1 MFRFHS
7 PDAKSVERFIK
18 SQRERK
24 YSYCHQGKTAGTPPK
39 GFQIDHTRVK
49 LGRGIETFE
58 KAKEALGKW
67 QQFELGWVSARP
79 TTTTIRE
86 GETVCVIGKA
96 AGLYWLNAARIVY
109 VIDDRL
115 NTPKFGFAYGTLPA
129 HMEMGEERF
138 LVEMDEYGDVWY
150 DILAFS
156 RPKRWI
162 VWLVQPYMR
171 KLQKQFAHDSAA
183 RMKQWVS
190 EKVQQAA

>member
-7 PDAKSVERFIK
+7 PDAGSVERFLK

-39 GFQIDHTRVK
+39 GFQVDHTRVK
-49 LGRGIETFE
+49 LGHGIETFE
-58 KAKEALGKW
+58 AAKEALGKW
-67 QQFELGWVSARP
+67 QQFELGWVAARP

-96 AGLYWLNAARIVY
+96 AGMYWLNATRIVY
-109 VIDDRL
+109 VIDDPL

-129 HMEMGEERF
+129 HMETGEERF
-138 LVEMDEYGDVWY
+138 LVEMDDRGDVWY

-162 VWLVQPYMR
+162 VWLLHPYMR

-183 RMKQWVS
+183 RMKQVVG
-190 EKVQQAA
+190 EKVQQAT

>member
-7 PDAKSVERFIK
+7 PDATSVERFIK
-18 SQRERK
+18 SQCERK

-49 LGRGIETFE
+49 LGYGIEVFE

-67 QQFELGWVSARP
+67 QQFELGWVVARP

-171 KLQKQFAHDSAA
+171 KLQKQFARDSAT
-183 RMKQWVS
+183 RMKQLVL